1 MNIREMELMLDG
13 IEKTTDERIQF
24 WKDRCDELLELV
36 NNYRILTQES
46 LERLQALIVQVDQ
59 LRDRERQL
67 RDELR
72 VERAR

>member
-59 LRDRERQL
+59 MRDREREL

-72 VERAR
+72 IERAR

>member
-59 LRDRERQL
+59 MRDRERQL

-72 VERAR
+72 DERAR